1 MFAKRDTRLR
11 KAIPV
16 KKRVTLAFWKLA
28 TENNYRSIGKM
39 AVEITNE
46 FSKCITEMTSD
57 LKVFPKTERETTEA
71 KIKSLDLVI
80 SRYLKFLVPL
90 TVSI

>member
-28 TENNYRSIGKM
+28 TENNYRSIEKM

-46 FSKCITEMTSD
+46 FSKCITEMASD

-71 KIKSLDLVI
+71 IIKSLDLVI

>member
-1 MFAKRDTRLR
+1 
-11 KAIPV
+11 
-16 KKRVTLAFWKLA
+16 
-28 TENNYRSIGKM
+28 M
-39 AVEITNE
+39 AVEIPNE